1 MAASTRSEERPMT
14 NRLRLTVFAVGLAL
28 AGAARADTVQA
39 SSTTMLLG
47 RQDFRDGSTITAVP
61 LYELIDVN
69 ASDVHTKYVDFEVA
83 LSTWGSI
90 DLGDKRF
97 WQNGA
102 IIDSR
107 YTGDVNVGYL
117 RADALNHAFTL
128 RLGRQMIADGTA
140 RMVQIDG
147 GEAELRLPYNFGL
160 SGYVG
165 SPVAPRFSTRGGTE
179 VVGNIAATFASGAR
193 AFWRYPGLLDVGA
206 SLAWATNGGDP
217 SRQDVGVDFKLTPHR
232 LIVLTGSGFWSL
244 YEDRIGEAA
253 VAAQVFPIRNL
264 DVTVDYRHV
273 EPDLFLARNS
283 ILAVFAADK
292 RNDVGGAVHYGGF
305 KAVSLDGDYHYLV
318 EDAGHGHWAR
328 LKGTAHPCA
337 SSTAGVEL
345 AYLKNAASVDNG
357 YKQVR
362 LFGAKELYKVTG
374 TLDLNGYFYDGEING
389 VKKSLLATATVAYPL
404 WRGWRAT
411 LAGSAGTTPY
421 MESQFDV
428 MAKLVYDQTYAVR
441 EVR

>member
-1 MAASTRSEERPMT
+1 MT
-14 NRLRLTVFAVGLAL
+14 NRLRLMVFAAALAL
-28 AGAARADTVQA
+28 AGAARADTVRA
-39 SSTTMLLG
+39 SSTTMLLA

-61 LYELIDVN
+61 VYELIDVN
-69 ASDVHTKYVDFEVA
+69 ASDMHTRYADFEVA

-90 DLGDKRF
+90 DLADKRF

-102 IIDSR
+102 SVDSR
-107 YTGDVNVGYL
+107 FTGDVNVGFV
-117 RADALNHAFTL
+117 RADLLNHALTL
-128 RLGRQMIADGTA
+128 RLGRQMIADGTS

-147 GEAELRLPYNFGL
+147 AAAEVRLPANFGL
-160 SGYVG
+160 TGYAG

-179 VVGNIAATFASGAR
+179 VVGNLAATFTTGGR
-193 AFWRYPGLLDVGA
+193 AYWRYPGLLDLGA
-206 SLAWATNGGDP
+206 SVVMATNGGDP
-217 SRQDVGVDFKLTPHR
+217 ARQDVGVDFKLTPHH

-253 VAAQVFPIRNL
+253 VAAQVFPVHHL

-273 EPDLFLARNS
+273 EPDLFLSRNS

-292 RNDVGGAVHYGGF
+292 RNDVGGAVHYGGIKF
-305 KAVSLDGDYHYLV
+305 VSLDADYHYLI

-328 LKGTAHPCA
+328 LKGTAHPSV

-345 AYLKNAASVDNG
+345 SYLKNAASVDNG
-357 YKQVR
+357 YKQAR
-362 LFGAKELYKVTG
+362 LFGAVELYKVTG
-374 TLDLNGYFYDGEING
+374 TLDLNGYFYDGAING
-389 VKKSLLATATVAYPL
+389 EKKSLLATATIAYPL

-421 MESQFDV
+421 MESQFDL
-428 MAKLVYDQTYAVR
+428 MAKLVYDQIYAVR
-441 EVR
+441 EVQ

>member
-1 MAASTRSEERPMT
+1 MM
-14 NRLRLTVFAVGLAL
+14 NRLRLTVFAAALAL
-28 AGAARADTVQA
+28 AGQARADTVQA

-61 LYELIDVN
+61 AYELIDVN
-69 ASDVHTKYVDFEVA
+69 ATDVHTRYADFQVA
-83 LSTWGSI
+83 LSTWGAV
-90 DLGDKRF
+90 DLADRRF

-102 IIDSR
+102 PTGSSFS
-107 YTGDVNVGYL
+107 GDVNVGFL
-117 RADALNHAFTL
+117 RADLLDRHLTL
-128 RLGRQMIADGTA
+128 SLGRQMIADGTA

-147 GEAELRLPYNFGL
+147 GAGELRLPYNFGV
-160 SGYVG
+160 SGYAG

-179 VVGNIAATFASGAR
+179 VVGNLGATFTSGGR
-193 AFWRYPGLLDVGA
+193 AFWRYPGLLDVGFSA
-206 SLAWATNGGDP
+206 AMATDHGDWA
-217 SRQDVGVDFKLTPHR
+217 RQDLGVHVKFTPHR
-232 LIVLTGSGFWSL
+232 LIVLTGSGFYSL
-244 YEDRIGEAA
+244 FEDRIGEGA
-253 VAAQVFPIRNL
+253 VAAQVFPLHGL

-305 KAVSLDGDYHYLV
+305 KLVSLDADYHYLI

-328 LKGTAHPCA
+328 LKGTAHPCV
-337 SSTAGVEL
+337 STTAGVEL

-374 TLDLNGYFYDGEING
+374 TLDLNGYFYDGAING
-389 VKKSLLATATVAYPL
+389 EKKSLLATATVAYPL
-404 WRGWRAT
+404 WGGWRAT
-411 LAGSAGTTPY
+411 VAGSAGTTPY
-421 MESQFDV
+421 MERQFDI
-428 MAKLVYDQTYAVR
+428 MAKLVYDQVYAVR